1 MWGKEEEG
9 GVSVKEREMS
19 DRESGSEKR
28 VEKRVTNRGNMWENG
43 FFFIFYFKK
52 RKMVECVK

>member
-1 MWGKEEEG
+1 M
-9 GVSVKEREMS
+9 KEREMS